1 MNLLMVAPL
10 LDSRGNVRYFIGA
23 QVDVSG
29 LCKEATELDALQRL
43 LDRKSEAADAE
54 ATGSNG
60 HVSGEQ
66 NGSEEFQELSEMF
79 NASEI
84 DVVRRCG
91 GRMHGDQIAPE
102 DDSQSVSQRP
112 RLLLRETNDA
122 YKTKIYRDLDM
133 SNGKLEGIYQN
144 VSLRFRIASGDP
156 CPRCSRPPA
165 LVWKSNL

>member
-10 LDSRGNVRYFIGA
+10 LDSRGKVRYFIGA

-43 LDRKSEAADAE
+43 LGRNPDSVAAE
-54 ATGSNG
+54 AKEPD
-60 HVSGEQ
+60 EQ
-66 NGSEEFQELSEMF
+66 IPGDKDGSEEFQELSEMF

-84 DVVRRCG
+84 DVVRRHG
-91 GRMHGDQIAPE
+91 GRMHGDQVDPG

-122 YKTKIYRDLDM
+122 YKTKVYRDLDM

-144 VSLRFRIASGDP
+144 VSSFFRVSHRFPDAG
-156 CPRCSRPPA
+156 
-165 LVWKSNL
+165 